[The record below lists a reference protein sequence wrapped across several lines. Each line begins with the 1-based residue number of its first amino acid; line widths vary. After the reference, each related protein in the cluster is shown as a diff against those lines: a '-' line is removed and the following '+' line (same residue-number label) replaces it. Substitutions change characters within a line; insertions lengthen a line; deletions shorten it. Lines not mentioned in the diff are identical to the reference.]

1 MADTG
6 QADGSQTS
14 PSAAISTLVVRLFN
28 EYTGRGPT
36 RARTYLNDDLVT
48 VVLKETLT
56 KAERTLVDRGRDE
69 EILRMRMAFQQT
81 MRDDMVQGVETIL
94 DRKVHAF
101 LSANH
106 LEPDIAVETFLLVPR
121 AEPDED

>member
-1 MADTG
+1 MVDLPKV
-6 QADGSQTS
+6 DGAGTS
-14 PSAAISTLVVRLFN
+14 PAANIANLVVGLFS

-36 RARTYLNDDLVT
+36 RARAYLQDDVVT

-56 KAERTLVDRGRDE
+56 KAERSLVDHGRSE
-69 EILRMRMAFQQT
+69 QVLQMRLAFQQT
-81 MRDDMVQGVETIL
+81 MREDLTRGVEKIL

-106 LEPDIAVETFLLVPR
+106 LEPDIAVETFLLEPR
-121 AEPDED
+121 S